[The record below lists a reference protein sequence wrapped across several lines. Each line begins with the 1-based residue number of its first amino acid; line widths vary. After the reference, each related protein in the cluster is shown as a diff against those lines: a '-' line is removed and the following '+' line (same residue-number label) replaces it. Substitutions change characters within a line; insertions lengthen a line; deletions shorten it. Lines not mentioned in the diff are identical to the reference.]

1 MIKILPLF
9 ILPLSL
15 AV

>member
-15 AV
+15 AE